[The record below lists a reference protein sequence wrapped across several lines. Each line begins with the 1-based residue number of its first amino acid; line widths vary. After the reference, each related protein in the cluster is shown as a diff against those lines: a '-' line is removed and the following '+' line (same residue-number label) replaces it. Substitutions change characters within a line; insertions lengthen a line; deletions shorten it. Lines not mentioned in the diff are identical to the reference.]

1 MSPRHAARPV
11 KAGPYTLRACAAGHL
26 LATLIHKAMKQRT
39 LSRPV
44 TIKGNALHTGE
55 AVTLTLKPAP
65 ANHGVVFKRVDLSG
79 SPEVQSRV
87 DHITDLV
94 RATTIQTGHV
104 KIHTVEHVLSAL
116 SGCGIDN
123 VLVEM
128 NASEPPIMDGAARPY
143 TNLIIEGEPVEQ
155 DKDREFFVLDAPVS
169 VTRDNSS
176 IIAIPHDGLKISC
189 TSADDRGIHT
199 QHLSLSID
207 PDTYVSQIAPA
218 RTFTIYEDI
227 EELLKLGKIRGGSLD
242 SAIVIK
248 GDKVLSKEPLRFKDE
263 FVRHKILDI
272 IGDISLLGMP
282 LKAHIVAT
290 RPGHALNAEL
300 TKALFEKLK
309 ERGKGAARRKG
320 ALRPPPAADVTEL
333 DIRSIL
339 DILPHRYPFVM
350 IDRVVEIK
358 GAEELV
364 AIKNVTFNEPYFNG
378 HFPGNPVMP
387 GVLQLEAMAQAAGVL
402 VVRWN
407 NWVPKPAFFMS
418 ADNVKFRKPVR
429 PGDQLRIHAK
439 LTKVRG
445 GKIAAAEVSCSVD
458 GQVVSSAELMITIL
472 DEADAE

>member
-1 MSPRHAARPV
+1 
-11 KAGPYTLRACAAGHL
+11 
-26 LATLIHKAMKQRT
+26 MKQRT

-55 AVTLTLKPAP
+55 AVTLTLRPAP
-65 ANHGVVFKRVDLSG
+65 ANHGVVFRRADLSG
-79 SPEVQSRV
+79 APEVQPRV
-87 DHITDLV
+87 DHVTDLV
-94 RATTIQTGHV
+94 RATTIQSGHV

-116 SGCGIDN
+116 SGCCVDN

-128 NASEPPIMDGAARPY
+128 NASEPPIMDGSARPY
-143 TNLIIEGEPVEQ
+143 ANLIAEGEPVEQ
-155 DKDREFFVLDAPVS
+155 DAEREYYALDAPVS
-169 VTRDNSS
+169 VTRGNSS

-207 PDTYVSQIAPA
+207 PETYVSQVAPA

-272 IGDISLLGMP
+272 IGDISLLGVA

-300 TKALFEKLK
+300 TKALFERLQ
-309 ERGKGAARRKG
+309 ERKKGGARRKG
-320 ALRPPPAADVTEL
+320 ALRPTPAMDVETL

-350 IDRVVEIK
+350 VDRVVEIK
-358 GAEELV
+358 GTDELV

-387 GVLQLEAMAQAAGVL
+387 GVLQLEAMAQAAGIL
-402 VVRWN
+402 VVKHN

-418 ADNVKFRKPVR
+418 ADKVKFRRPVR

-439 LTKVRG
+439 LTKVRSNL
-445 GKIAAAEVSCSVD
+445 IAVAAVTCSVD
-458 GQVVSSAELMITIL
+458 GQVVSSADLMITML
-472 DEADAE
+472 EESE

>member
-1 MSPRHAARPV
+1 
-11 KAGPYTLRACAAGHL
+11 
-26 LATLIHKAMKQRT
+26 MKQRT

-65 ANHGVVFKRVDLSG
+65 ANHGVVFKRVDLGG
-79 SPEVQSRV
+79 SPEVQPRV

-116 SGCGIDN
+116 SGCGVDN

-128 NASEPPIMDGAARPY
+128 NASEPPIMDGSARPY
-143 TNLIIEGEPVEQ
+143 ANLIFEGEPVEQ
-155 DKDREFFVLDAPVS
+155 DRDREYFVLDAPVS
-169 VTRDNSS
+169 VTKGNSS

-300 TKALFEKLK
+300 TKALFERLQ
-309 ERGKGAARRKG
+309 ERKKGGARRKG
-320 ALRPPPAADVTEL
+320 ALRPAPAADVEAL

-358 GAEELV
+358 GADELV

-378 HFPGNPVMP
+378 HFPANPVMP

-402 VVRWN
+402 IVRWN

-418 ADNVKFRKPVR
+418 ADKVKFRKPVR

-439 LTKVRG
+439 LTKIRS
-445 GKIAAAEVSCSVD
+445 GKIAIAEVSCSVD

-472 DEADAE
+472 DDADAE